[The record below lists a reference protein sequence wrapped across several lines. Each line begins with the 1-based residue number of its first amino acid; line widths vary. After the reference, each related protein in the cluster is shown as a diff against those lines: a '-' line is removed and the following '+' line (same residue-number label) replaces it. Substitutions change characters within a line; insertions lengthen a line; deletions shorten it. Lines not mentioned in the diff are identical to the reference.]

1 MTSPFHVRPQLRRY
15 SALLFCLFLGVTY
28 VAQAQSAAVPA
39 SGGSSQ
45 SDVQPELAG
54 KIERLTK
61 SLEQT
66 QVELAES
73 RAEIQQLRATLQE
86 VLDRMNAATPSGTAA
101 SAQTSFVPAPSDS
114 SASTIAQSKA
124 DESHA
129 APAKISQDDW
139 YVLNARVDE
148 QRQTK
153 VESGSRFRLKLS
165 GLALFNA
172 FAGFGQ
178 VDNVELPGIAVPKFY
193 GYSGGN
199 VGASV
204 RQSIIGLTGFGPT
217 VFGARTSADLQ
228 MDFFGGVPNSY
239 GATSAGLAEVRLAR
253 LRLDWKDT
261 AVVAGLDYPF
271 FSPNLPTSYMSVVV
285 PGFASAGNL
294 WNWTPT
300 IRVEHRFDGPLAAFK
315 VEAGFLDPSSGIYNN
330 ANVNPRVVSPTQNS
344 RQPTYAVRL
353 SASTKSED
361 RPTTIGFSGVY
372 SPQRFVFGY
381 GVAGWAGTLDWR
393 FPLLPHT
400 ELSGE
405 FFTGHGIDGFGGVPL
420 SPLRPTDAL
429 QYAAVTAPE
438 LANMGV
444 IGGWSQFKVKV
455 NARNEFNVAAGTGGR
470 KSDDLRQA
478 AANNYFIGTFPAR
491 NQMIFVNY
499 VFRPRSDLL
508 FSAEYRRLR
517 TYEVTGAPASAGQ
530 LGLAMGFLF

>member
-1 MTSPFHVRPQLRRY
+1 MTSPLQRGLQLTRCGLVI
-15 SALLFCLFLGVTY
+15 STLLGLGCL
-28 VAQAQSAAVPA
+28 AQAQSAGPSA
-39 SGGSSQ
+39 SGTTTPDGT
-45 SDVQPELAG
+45 PELAG

-73 RAEIQQLRATLQE
+73 RSEIQQLRATLQE
-86 VLDRMNAATPSGTAA
+86 ILSHMNGTNTAA
-101 SAQTSFVPAPSDS
+101 SAAPFADQSPLSGAFDAPNTPSQARSD
-114 SASTIAQSKA
+114 
-124 DESHA
+124 EPHA
-129 APAKISQDDW
+129 AKISQDDW
-139 YVLNARVDE
+139 DILNARVEE

-153 VESGSRFRLKLS
+153 VESTSRYRLKLS
-165 GLALFNA
+165 GIALFTA

-178 VDNVELPGIAVPKFY
+178 VDNVELPAIAVPKFY
-193 GYSGGN
+193 GYSNGN

-204 RQSIIGLTGFGPT
+204 RQSIIGLTGIGPT
-217 VFGARTSADLQ
+217 VFGARTSADVQ
-228 MDFFGGVPNSY
+228 MDFFGGVPNTY

-253 LRLDWKDT
+253 IRLDWKDT
-261 AVVAGLDYPF
+261 SIVTGLDYPF
-271 FSPNLPTSYMSVVV
+271 FSPNLPTTYMSVVV

-300 IRVEHRFDGPLAAFK
+300 VRVEQRFHGALSALK
-315 VEAGFLDPSSGIYNN
+315 VEAGFLDPSAAIYNN
-330 ANVNPRVVSPTQNS
+330 STANPRIVSPTENS
-344 RQPTYAVRL
+344 RQPTYAVRV

-381 GVAGWAGTLDWR
+381 SVSGWAGTLDWR

-400 ELSGE
+400 ELNGE

-420 SPLRPTDAL
+420 SPLRPTDAF

-438 LANMGV
+438 LATMGV
-444 IGGWSQFKVKV
+444 IGGWSQFKIKV
-455 NARNEFNVAAGTGGR
+455 NTRNEFNVAAGTGGR

-478 AANNYFIGTFPAR
+478 AVNNYFVSTVPAR
-491 NQMIFVNY
+491 NQVMFANY

-508 FSAEYRRLR
+508 FSAEYRRFR
-517 TYEVTGAPASAGQ
+517 TYQVTGGPAIAGQ
-530 LGLAMGFLF
+530 LGLAMGLLF